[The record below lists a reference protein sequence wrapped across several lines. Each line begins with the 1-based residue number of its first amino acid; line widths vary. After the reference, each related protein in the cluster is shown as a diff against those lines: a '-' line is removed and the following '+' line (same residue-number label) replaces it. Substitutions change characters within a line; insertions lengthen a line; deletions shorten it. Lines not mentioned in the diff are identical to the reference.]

1 MCGIAGIIGRL
12 DEANGAALRRMNDA
26 MVHRGPDA
34 QGTWQSPP
42 DGRGWG
48 AMLAHR
54 RLSILDLSPAGSQPM
69 IDPVTGDAIV
79 FNGEIYNYVELRDRL
94 TAEGQSFGSTGDTAV
109 MLRALGIHGREAVG
123 RLRGMFTFALW
134 RKGRRRLLL
143 ARDPLGI
150 KPLYLARARD
160 AAAGWSIAFA
170 SEVRAL
176 LASGLLGT
184 PRLDPQAVA
193 SMVWNGFVVGPHTAV
208 AGIELIWPGRL
219 LEFDDRGT
227 ETASED
233 FWTIPQARRDGA
245 MDEERLAAALEES
258 VRLHLASD
266 VPLAVFLSGGVDS
279 SATANLAQRA
289 SRSPIHTFTLAF
301 EEQELNE
308 GPAARRIADA
318 IGTEHHEVVLSEQQ
332 FVGDLERAVDSL
344 DQPTFDALNAWYMS
358 RAIRSAGFTVALSGT
373 GGDELFGGYPTFRDL
388 PVLER
393 WMRRLRIVPRAALVA
408 AARLGTCHLRSS
420 DAEVAPQTGWAK
432 LPEMV
437 RRGDDLKALYQL
449 AYALFLPEFQLELIG
464 KDVAG
469 ALFDGLPAGMHERI
483 AVETRGRPALSAV
496 GVLEQRL
503 FLGERLLRDNDA
515 ASMAVSIAQ
524 RVPLVDHVLL
534 EAVDRLP
541 EQERFNPVG
550 RKAILRRIG
559 LRGLD
564 PALFDRPKSGFALPF
579 DRWIRRGLRGIVGE
593 TLRDE
598 AAIRNAGLQPAA
610 VGRLWRG
617 FLDGARGM
625 YWSRVWALYVLIRWC
640 QRNRVSL

>member
-1 MCGIAGIIGRL
+1 
-12 DEANGAALRRMNDA
+12 
-26 MVHRGPDA
+26 
-34 QGTWQSPP
+34 
-42 DGRGWG
+42 
-48 AMLAHR
+48 
-54 RLSILDLSPAGSQPM
+54 
-69 IDPVTGDAIV
+69 
-79 FNGEIYNYVELRDRL
+79 
-94 TAEGQSFGSTGDTAV
+94 
-109 MLRALGIHGREAVG
+109 
-123 RLRGMFTFALW
+123 
-134 RKGRRRLLL
+134 
-143 ARDPLGI
+143 
-150 KPLYLARARD
+150 
-160 AAAGWSIAFA
+160 
-170 SEVRAL
+170 
-176 LASGLLGT
+176 
-184 PRLDPQAVA
+184 
-193 SMVWNGFVVGPHTAV
+193 
-208 AGIELIWPGRL
+208 
-219 LEFDDRGT
+219 
-227 ETASED
+227 
-233 FWTIPQARRDGA
+233 
-245 MDEERLAAALEES
+245 
-258 VRLHLASD
+258 
-266 VPLAVFLSGGVDS
+266 
-279 SATANLAQRA
+279 
-289 SRSPIHTFTLAF
+289 
-301 EEQELNE
+301 
-308 GPAARRIADA
+308 
-318 IGTEHHEVVLSEQQ
+318 
-332 FVGDLERAVDSL
+332 
-344 DQPTFDALNAWYMS
+344 
-358 RAIRSAGFTVALSGT
+358 
-373 GGDELFGGYPTFRDL
+373 
-388 PVLER
+388 
-393 WMRRLRIVPRAALVA
+393 
-408 AARLGTCHLRSS
+408 
-420 DAEVAPQTGWAK
+420 
-432 LPEMV
+432 MV

-515 ASMAVSIAQ
+515 ASMAVSLEQ

-579 DRWIRRGLRGIVGE
+579 DRWIRRGLRGTVGE